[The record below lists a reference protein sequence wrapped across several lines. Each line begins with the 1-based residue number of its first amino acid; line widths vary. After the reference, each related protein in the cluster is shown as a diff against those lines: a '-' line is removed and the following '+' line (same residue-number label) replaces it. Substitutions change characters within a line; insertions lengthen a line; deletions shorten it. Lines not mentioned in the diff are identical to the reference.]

1 VEDLE
6 DLEEVEE
13 MERPEMEVLTS
24 REVGA
29 PSVSPKKPEKRG
41 WNAAPKGAHEW
52 VSFPD
57 PDYERTWLFD
67 VTFLESRWTCIYGR
81 GCQGVLT
88 GPAPE
93 LVQGCCSY
101 GAHFTGAKDARRVQ
115 AAAATLTPE
124 QWQFYKRA
132 RPKGSRKPNVLVHNR
147 SGDLTTRI
155 VREAC
160 IFLNRPG
167 FPGGA
172 GCALHRAA
180 LERGVPHLELK
191 PDVCWQLPLRRD
203 DEVGDDGHVTSVI
216 RQWDRRDWDKGGA
229 EFHWWCTESPDA
241 FVGTKPVY
249 EELEHELVA
258 MVGKKIYKR
267 LVAYLAA
274 RAQVTMGD
282 GPHATAALQL
292 RHPLVPPERPNPTPV
307 RLPHPAVRRR

>member
-1 VEDLE
+1 MGESPAPKH
-6 DLEEVEE
+6 
-13 MERPEMEVLTS
+13 RS
-24 REVGA
+24 RGGSSE
-29 PSVSPKKPEKRG
+29 
-41 WNAAPKGAHEW
+41 NATWRDAPKGAHEW

-67 VTFLESRWTCIYGR
+67 VTFLESRWTCIYGH

-101 GAHFTGAKDARRVQ
+101 GAHLTGAKDARRVQ

-124 QWQFYKRA
+124 QWQFYDRA
-132 RPKGSRKPNVLVHNR
+132 RPRGTKKPTVIARKR
-147 SGDLTTRI
+147 SGDLTTRL
-155 VREAC
+155 VRDAC

-180 LERGVPHLELK
+180 LERGIPHLELK

-203 DEVGDDGHVTSVI
+203 DEVDEGGHVTSVI
-216 RQWDRRDWDKGGA
+216 RQWDRRDWDKGGD

-241 FVGTKPVY
+241 FVGKSPVY
-249 EELEHELVA
+249 EGLEDELVA

-267 LVAYLAA
+267 LVAYLRA
-274 RAQVTMGD
+274 RAQLTAND
-282 GPHATAALQL
+282 GSRATAGRLAA
-292 RHPLVPPERPNPTPV
+292 RSGEPPGASSPVPV
-307 RLPHPAVRRR
+307 ALPHPAVRRR